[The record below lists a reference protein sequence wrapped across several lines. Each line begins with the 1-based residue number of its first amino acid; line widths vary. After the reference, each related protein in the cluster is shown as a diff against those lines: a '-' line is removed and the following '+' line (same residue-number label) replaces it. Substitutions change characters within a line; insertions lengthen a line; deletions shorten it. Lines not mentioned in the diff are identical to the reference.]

1 MNKDFWYQF
10 WLSNPSRQAIYYA
23 ITELGQGGFGSVW
36 SGITN
41 AGVPIA
47 IKMIKPSSDPARDFL
62 NWFNEQDILL
72 KCLNHPHIVACYDQ
86 FLCDDGSLVI
96 IMEKAEGS
104 LESFLKLK
112 GSFDASL
119 VCSVG
124 IQLCFALEHIHNLGV
139 IHRDLTLRNILWFS
153 DGRFKVSDFG
163 ISKQTVSPDEF
174 ARTFI
179 GFKNAIPPELLNF
192 NYSTHQSDI
201 YQLGLVLLTLLI
213 GSDPIPLNASMQE
226 THQMIQDGVPRQI
239 AESLLSKFGKL
250 AEIISI
256 MLRRRDSWRYSSILE
271 VKADLQDEF
280 SRRQAL
286 ERVQKWLLHR
296 QRHPFLPPNFLN
308 N

>member
-1 MNKDFWYQF
+1 
-10 WLSNPSRQAIYYA
+10 
-23 ITELGQGGFGSVW
+23 
-36 SGITN
+36 
-41 AGVPIA
+41 
-47 IKMIKPSSDPARDFL
+47 
-62 NWFNEQDILL
+62 
-72 KCLNHPHIVACYDQ
+72 
-86 FLCDDGSLVI
+86 
-96 IMEKAEGS
+96 MEKAEGS

-112 GSFDASL
+112 GFLDPSL

-153 DGRFKVSDFG
+153 DGR
-163 ISKQTVSPDEF
+163 SKQTVSPEEF

-213 GSDPIPLNASMQE
+213 GSDPIPLSASMQE

-239 AESLLSKFGKL
+239 AESLISKFGKL

-271 VKADLQDEF
+271 VKTDLQDEF

-308 N
+308 H